1 MAARQAFRLTPSLP
15 TTYRNPLH
23 AANHPLFT
31 HPLFHPPATDPLFTH
46 PPPTQPAE
54 LELVAHVTELPP
66 LAKPGRSENPVVLQE
81 VVELCDACRQPAPT
95 IKHSSWCA
103 ERAPLEAARDP
114 GSSESILTRT
124 NGEGQCELL
133 EGLITNLFVVQG
145 GCVRTA
151 PDGVLPGHIRQLV
164 LDACDPLGIP
174 VSLEAPRLEEFDEWE
189 EAFLTGTGKLVRPID
204 AVVVP
209 ELMATAAAWATTE
222 GGGGVFRPLPAP
234 ASFEQSVTGR
244 VWKQVLEMVGGRSED
259 VVASESL
266 SYSIEAGEEA
276 PDEEEDEEE
285 EDDEGEEED
294 DEAGVLFSL
303 SPPAVKTLRKEVDK
317 RRKTKKLTIV
327 TLAED
332 EGDAVVSHDGEPK
345 CEVRVKVEN
354 QSRHATQRTQLIIS
368 NSPSLSTSVCIIFTS
383 GGMGRG

>member
-1 MAARQAFRLTPSLP
+1 M
-15 TTYRNPLH
+15 
-23 AANHPLFT
+23 
-31 HPLFHPPATDPLFTH
+31 
-46 PPPTQPAE
+46 
-54 LELVAHVTELPP
+54 LELVAHVTELPS
-66 LAKPGRSENPVVLQE
+66 LASPGRSENPVVLQE

-124 NGEGQCELL
+124 NGAGQCELL

-145 GCVRTA
+145 GRVRTA

-209 ELMATAAAWATTE
+209 EAMATAAAWATTE
-222 GGGGVFRPLPAP
+222 GGGGVFRPLPVGGT
-234 ASFEQSVTGR
+234 SFEESVTGR
-244 VWKQVLEMVGGRSED
+244 VWKQVLEMVKGRAED

-266 SYSIEAGEEA
+266 SFSIEAVEGVAAEAAEAAQEGDEEEGEE
-276 PDEEEDEEE
+276 DDEDEEE
-285 EDDEGEEED
+285 EEEE
-294 DEAGVLFSL
+294 EEVLFSL

-317 RRKTKKLTIV
+317 RRKTKKLTVV

-332 EGDAVVSHDGEPK
+332 EGDAVVSECAWASELQVCSSHK
-345 CEVRVKVEN
+345 TATTHTT
-354 QSRHATQRTQLIIS
+354 HATHTTHTTRTTHTTPYLHMHLHLHLHLHLRRHGAKMMRRTS
-368 NSPSLSTSVCIIFTS
+368 TRTWVTFLTRLSLSWMTCWRRQSW
-383 GGMGRG
+383 